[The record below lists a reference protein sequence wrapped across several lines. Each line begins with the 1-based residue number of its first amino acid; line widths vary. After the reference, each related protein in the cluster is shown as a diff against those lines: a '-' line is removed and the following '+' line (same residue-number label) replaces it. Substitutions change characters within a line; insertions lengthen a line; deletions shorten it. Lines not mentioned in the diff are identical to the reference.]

1 MLRWARGRTFG
12 LPPSLR
18 IVVLY
23 AVTLFVVVTVIF
35 ALPRAMPSD
44 PIEAR
49 QDPNNALFVNN
60 ADGLKHLRAYYGLDK
75 PLLQQYTSYLGRIF
89 HGDLGYSIA
98 QNIPV
103 ATIIR
108 SRLPWTALLMG
119 TSLLASSIIAYT
131 VGISAAWWRG
141 KRRDRALVA
150 AMTGLRSVP
159 EYALASVLLIV
170 FAVALPV
177 LPLAGG
183 STAFAQ
189 YGSWWDAVADIG
201 RHLAL
206 PALTLT
212 IGLIGGR
219 FLLVRNT
226 TVSVLGEDYMVL
238 ARAKGLPTRALKYR
252 HAGRNALL
260 PFLTLLGLEI
270 GFAVGGAIFVETV
283 FNYPGMGS
291 MILGAVST
299 RDYPLIE
306 GAFLTLATA
315 VLLANLVI
323 ELVYRRLDPRVGA
336 RG

>member
-1 MLRWARGRTFG
+1 MRV
-12 LPPSLR
+12 PPWLR
-18 IVVLY
+18 IVLLY
-23 AVTLFVVVTVIF
+23 AVTLFVIVTIIF

-60 ADGLKHLRAYYGLDK
+60 PDALKHLRAYYGLDK
-75 PLLQQYTSYLGRIF
+75 PILQQYTSYLGSVI

-98 QNIPV
+98 QDIPV

-119 TSLLASSIIAYT
+119 TALLASSLVAYF
-131 VGISAAWWRG
+131 VGISAAWRRG
-141 KRRDRALVA
+141 RKTDRALVA
-150 AMTGLRSVP
+150 MMTCLRAVP

-170 FAVALPV
+170 FAVWLPI

-206 PALTLT
+206 PAVTLT

-226 TVSVLGEDYMVL
+226 TVSVLGEDYMLL
-238 ARAKGLPTRALKYR
+238 ARAKGLPTRRLKYH

-260 PFLTLLGLEI
+260 PFLTLLGIEI

-291 MILGAVST
+291 MILAAVT
-299 RDYPLIE
+299 ARDYPLIE

-315 VLLANLVI
+315 VLLANLLI

-336 RG
+336 HG